1 MIIQVHFPFK
11 SSKPDKNA
19 LSSIIV
25 LYQEAQFPGRVYLQQ
40 DARIEVIVKKLL
52 GSAILLAQALQ
63 YPPFSRSSLFQ
74 ASVDMEKIK
83 VLFVCM
89 GNICRSP
96 TAEGVFAKLLKE
108 QNLEEYFV
116 IDSAGTH
123 AYHVGEPPDLRA
135 QHAALERD
143 IELTHLRARKV
154 IMGDF
159 EDFDFLLAMD
169 DENYAALM
177 DACPEE
183 YKDKIS
189 YLLDYAPQLDAREVP
204 DPYFGG
210 KYGFERV
217 LDMIEA
223 ASAGFLNTL
232 QKTGSINEKVGE

>member
-1 MIIQVHFPFK
+1 MI
-11 SSKPDKNA
+11 SLA
-19 LSSIIV
+19 L
-25 LYQEAQFPGRVYLQQ
+25 P
-40 DARIEVIVKKLL
+40 
-52 GSAILLAQALQ
+52 ILLFKRYNTFIDLGVVI
-63 YPPFSRSSLFQ
+63 FQ
-74 ASVDMEKIK
+74 AGMDMEKIK

-169 DENYAALM
+169 DDNYVALM

-189 YLLDYAPQLDAREVP
+189 YFLDYAPHLDIREVP
-204 DPYFGG
+204 DPYYGG

-217 LDMIEA
+217 LDLAEA
-223 ASAGFLNTL
+223 ASVGFLSML
-232 QKTGSINEKVGE
+232 KKTGGMNEKINQ